1 MSMKVLFQR
10 CAENQDLPLP
20 RRMTEG
26 SAGFDLRA
34 CLAEPVTLEPQQRRL
49 IPTGFRMAL
58 PARCEGQIRPRSG
71 LAWRHGLTLL
81 NTPGPVDEDY
91 RGEVKVLMINLGSE
105 PHTIRHGDRIAQLV
119 VAPVAPVL
127 AEETDELP
135 ATERGEGGFGHTGSA

>member
-20 RRMTEG
+20 QRMTEG

-34 CLAEPVTLEPQQRRL
+34 CLGEAVTLEPQQRRL

-58 PARCEGQIRPRSG
+58 PARYEGQIRPRSG
-71 LAWRHGLTLL
+71 LALRHGLTLL
-81 NTPGPVDEDY
+81 NTPGTVDEDY
-91 RGEVKVLMINLGSE
+91 RGEVKVLMINLGTE

-119 VAPVAPVL
+119 VASVLPAL
-127 AEETDELP
+127 AEEADELP
-135 ATERGEGGFGHTGSA
+135 ATGRGEGGFGHTGSA

>member
-10 CAENQDLPLP
+10 CAENRDLPLP
-20 RRMTEG
+20 GRMTEG

-34 CLAEPVTLEPQQRRL
+34 CLAEPATLEPQQRLL

-71 LAWRHGLTLL
+71 LALRHGLTLL
-81 NTPGPVDEDY
+81 NTPGTVDEDY
-91 RGEVKVLMINLGSE
+91 RGEVKVLMINLGTE

-119 VAPVAPVL
+119 VASVAPVL
-127 AEETDELP
+127 AEESDELP
-135 ATERGEGGFGHTGSA
+135 ETGRGEGGFGHTGSA

>member
-1 MSMKVLFQR
+1 MKVLFQR
-10 CAENQDLPLP
+10 CAENRDLPLP

-49 IPTGFRMAL
+49 IPIGFRMAL

-81 NTPGPVDEDY
+81 NTPGTVDEDY
-91 RGEVKVLMINLGSE
+91 RGEVKVLMINLGTE

-119 VAPVAPVL
+119 VAPVVPVL